1 MFLTE
6 CIQEKSL
13 VLKYGRVFFE
23 YKLCETS
30 VKNETTVIF
39 DGKLLRPT
47 KRLLRR
53 AAPRN
58 DGGELVQ
65 SQIAFFNPADF
76 AEQ

>member
-13 VLKYGRVFFE
+13 VLKYGRVFLE

-39 DGKLLRPT
+39 DGKFGL
-47 KRLLRR
+47 
-53 AAPRN
+53 
-58 DGGELVQ
+58 
-65 SQIAFFNPADF
+65 
-76 AEQ
+76 